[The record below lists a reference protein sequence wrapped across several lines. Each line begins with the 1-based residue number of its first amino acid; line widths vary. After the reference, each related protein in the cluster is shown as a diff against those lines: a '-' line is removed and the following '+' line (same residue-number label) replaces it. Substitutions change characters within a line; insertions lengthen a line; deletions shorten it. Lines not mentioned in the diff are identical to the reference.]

1 MKRFITILAALACTL
16 SALAQTPEDIISNM
30 EDVFTEHDNG
40 GLFMVVDVK
49 IPILGTMSS
58 KVWNFGD
65 KTCVEGS
72 MMDVKIISWSDKTTE
87 WDYDSKNNTIT
98 IKNADPTKIKNN
110 EGDAEMFD
118 GITDG
123 YDVTIKS
130 ETDKEWHLVCKKS
143 RNNPDNDAPKTM
155 DLVVAK
161 DTYWPISL
169 STKMKGITMTMRDI
183 SFDVTEAD
191 VTFDQSKFPGA
202 TIEDKR

>member
-1 MKRFITILAALACTL
+1 MKRFFTILAALACTL
-16 SALAQTPEDIISNM
+16 SAFAQTPEDIISNM
-30 EDVFTEHDNG
+30 EDVFTAHEKDG
-40 GLFMVVDVK
+40 IFMVVDVK
-49 IPILGTMSS
+49 IPILGSMSS
-58 KVWNFGD
+58 KVWSLGD

-72 MMDVKIISWSDKTTE
+72 MMNVKILSWSDKTTD
-87 WDYDSKNNTIT
+87 WTYDSSKNTIT
-98 IKNADPTKIKNN
+98 ITNVDPTKVKDN

-130 ETDKEWHLVCKKS
+130 ETDKEWYIVCKKS
-143 RNNPDNDAPKTM
+143 RNNPDKDAPKTM

-161 DTYWPISL
+161 ETYWPVSL